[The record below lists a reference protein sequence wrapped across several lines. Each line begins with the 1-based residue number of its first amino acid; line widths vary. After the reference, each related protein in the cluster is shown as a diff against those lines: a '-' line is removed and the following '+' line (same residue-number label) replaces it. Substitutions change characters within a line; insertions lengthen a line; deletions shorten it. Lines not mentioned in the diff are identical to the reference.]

1 MASIRTQPMTRDQIA
16 AIVDGN
22 PRAIKA
28 IENLLRDVS
37 VSLPDALLA
46 VEAVANESLA
56 AVNVLRVQV
65 ALATS
70 IRVPRG
76 GFGTT
81 TTYDAAGPVLS
92 VDSAQLIAG
101 ILPFLPKQ
109 PKPDPAPI
117 TASLTTPD
125 DMQFVL
131 AQRIFGG

>member
-37 VSLPDALLA
+37 VSLPDALSA

-76 GFGTT
+76 GFGTA

-109 PKPDPAPI
+109 PKPDPATI